1 MYTREDKLRAVE
13 LFVKLDFSPQSVINE
28 LGYPSRGSL
37 YNWYRE
43 YMANGNDIPDA
54 NPYERYSDSLKRVA
68 VDHYFEHGRAC
79 PEPVGCSATRPRS
92 FSLHG

>member
-54 NPYERYSDSLKRVA
+54 KGMRTFFRASRQLARDSFCTA
-68 VDHYFEHGRAC
+68 SGSSS
-79 PEPVGCSATRPRS
+79 PATP
-92 FSLHG
+92 